1 MQMKKLLSII
11 SALILTVMLS
21 VGCKKDKPVDTTVVD
36 EPVPLTNFTA
46 AKADSVDFL
55 KYQFTNTSTNYKE
68 LLWQFGDDSTSVEKS
83 PLHKYAFEGL
93 YHVVLTSRNSQGLS
107 SSREI
112 ILNVADPN
120 FDRTKVGESYFA
132 TIGGTFTVSRDNGGG
147 PNSNEG
153 SLKVVDG
160 DPNSKFFQ
168 SGFSGDLVMKYE
180 LKTPALAGAYTL
192 VSGNDSPDRDPK
204 TWILQGSE
212 DGIKWINLHSRT
224 GELFSG
230 RAQRKLY
237 HFNNNV
243 LYKFYRLS
251 IKANNGSRDF
261 QMAEWTVNKKQP

>member
-1 MQMKKLLSII
+1 MQMKKLFSII
-11 SALILTVMLS
+11 SAFILMVTLS
-21 VGCKKDKPVDTTVVD
+21 VGCKKDKPVDTTVVE
-36 EPVPLTNFTA
+36 EPVPLTGFTV

-68 LLWQFGDDSTSVEKS
+68 LLWQFGDDSTSIEKS
-83 PLHKYAFEGL
+83 PLHKYAFEGI

-132 TIGGTFTVSRDNGGG
+132 TIGGTLTVSRDNGGG

-168 SGFSGDLVMKYE
+168 SGFSGDLVLKYE
-180 LKTPALAGAYTL
+180 LKTAALAGAYTL
-192 VSGNDSPDRDPK
+192 ISGNDSPDRDPK

-243 LYKFYRLS
+243 PYKFYRLS